1 MNQAWLKRLYEQH
14 KGIPPMR
21 TTVVSILALATV
33 ASLAGAS
40 GVSAKPRHRQVTP
53 VLDDGQTHELPLT
66 VNRRSFLD
74 PGPVAPVGTGQNYV
88 SANTIFNRT
97 EDRIRDPDRFG
108 NDVIVG
114 QPYVPGRTVP
124 VAEFATGPN
133 IGDLYSGPIF
143 GYQPEQLR

>member
-1 MNQAWLKRLYEQH
+1 
-14 KGIPPMR
+14 MR
-21 TTVVSILALATV
+21 TMIVPVLAAGLV
-33 ASLAGAS
+33 ASL
-40 GVSAKPRHRQVTP
+40 GVCPASAKDGPAKLRHHHAAP
-53 VLDDGQTHELPLT
+53 AYSDGDTHELPLP

-74 PGPVAPVGTGQNYV
+74 PGPVVPTGSGQNYV
-88 SANTIFNRT
+88 AANTIFNRT

-108 NDVIVG
+108 NEVLQG

-133 IGDLYSGPIF
+133 IGDLYSGPIL